1 MTEYGSGGSFTVTM
15 DGPFA
20 GGGGSGESEKL
31 AVIRTTAENW
41 KGGTSP
47 YYQIVSVEGVSIS
60 SKIDIYLSAEEI
72 ERLSNQ
78 RITFTAENQNGVVKV
93 YAIGDKPASAC
104 EFQANLSPIL
114 NVSGEA
120 IEAIRGNSVSTQ
132 APRSDYNQKD
142 ETDSSFIKNKPELID
157 LDVFYMTLYSSE
169 WSNNKQNVVVN
180 KVVEDVYK
188 QAILSVADFGSLEIY
203 LDCNI
208 RMESQNNGSITF
220 ACDDVPSSDV
230 FVKIMILTQGG

>member
-78 RITFTAENQNGVVKV
+78 RITFTAENHNGVVKV

-104 EFQANLSPIL
+104 EFQANLSTIL
-114 NVSGEA
+114 NVSGET

-132 APRSDYNQKD
+132 PPRSDYDQKD
-142 ETDSSFIKNKPELID
+142 ENDASFIKNKPELID
-157 LDVFYMTLYSSE
+157 LDVFAMNLYSSE
-169 WSNNKQNVVVN
+169 WSDNRQTIKIS
-180 KVVEDVYK
+180 KVLSEESN
-188 QAILSVADFGSLEIY
+188 QAIISVAAPGSLETY

-208 RMESQNNGSITF
+208 RMESQSVGEITYV
-220 ACDDVPSSDV
+220 CDDVPSSDV
-230 FVKIMILTQGG
+230 TVNLMILTQGG